1 MGLWD
6 SFCDNVLCPIGSVI
20 ADGVETVG
28 RGVDTAVNTVVIDG
42 VCGGLD
48 KAIDL
53 VKENPVETALVV
65 GTTVATGGLAV
76 AAAGPIAAAIGS
88 TGVLGAAS
96 TGTAIASLHGAAATS
111 ASLAALGGGAVAAGG
126 GGTAVGTMIVG
137 AGGAA
142 VGATASTAAVASN
155 RA

>member
-6 SFCDNVLCPIGSVI
+6 SFCDNVLCPIGSAI
-20 ADGVETVG
+20 SSGVETAG
-28 RGVDTAVNTVVIDG
+28 RGIDAAVNTVVIDG

-53 VKENPVETALVV
+53 VKENPVETAVVV
-65 GTTVATGGLAV
+65 GATVATGGLAL
-76 AAAGPIAAAIGS
+76 AAAGPIATAIGS

-111 ASLAALGGGAVAAGG
+111 ASLVA
-126 GGTAVGTMIVG
+126 
-137 AGGAA
+137 
-142 VGATASTAAVASN
+142 
-155 RA
+155 